1 MNRIVNFIPKI
12 ETLQLKRHKKNYEKL
27 QFWSLKVLKPKKII
41 RIYQN
46 LESYTNLTISTIT
59 SAHIKGLLKLQHNH
73 IILDTKF
80 EHGEYINH

>member
-1 MNRIVNFIPKI
+1 M
-12 ETLQLKRHKKNYEKL
+12 

-46 LESYTNLTISTIT
+46 LESYINLTISTST

-80 EHGEYINH
+80 DNGEYINH